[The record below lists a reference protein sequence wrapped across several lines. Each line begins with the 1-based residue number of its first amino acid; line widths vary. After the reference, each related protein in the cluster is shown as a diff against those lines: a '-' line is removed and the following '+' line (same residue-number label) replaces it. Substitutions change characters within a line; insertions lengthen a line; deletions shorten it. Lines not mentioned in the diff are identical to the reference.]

1 MTPIQPAR
9 YQHILVPIDG
19 SGWSQRAIP
28 HAVRLA
34 RAYIL
39 GAIAA
44 GADVRTGQ
52 GHGPL
57 NHGHAPVAMRVLAGT
72 R

>member
-1 MTPIQPAR
+1 V
-9 YQHILVPIDG
+9 H
-19 SGWSQRAIP
+19 
-28 HAVRLA
+28 LA

-39 GAIAA
+39 QAIAA

-57 NHGHAPVAMRVLAGT
+57 NHGFAPVAMVKI
-72 R
+72 